1 MPVVRQRI
9 EKDAMRL
16 QQTITEASSSNR
28 LHEARVPGKADQ
40 EGQCAGNLSGN
51 KLVKGGILNQFR
63 VKPQHKV
70 VSNAWPSR
78 LFTLLAAFEFYSCRG
93 SPGISERAA
102 TTACIDSG
110 SRKGNAPWAWN
121 CPVMASRMTSSEMP
135 RST

>member
-28 LHEARVPGKADQ
+28 LQEARVPGKADQ

-78 LFTLLAAFEFYSCRG
+78 LF
-93 SPGISERAA
+93 
-102 TTACIDSG
+102 
-110 SRKGNAPWAWN
+110 
-121 CPVMASRMTSSEMP
+121 
-135 RST
+135 